1 MKNICIVF
9 TFLLAFNGFSQKK
22 NFDYKIFSKPNPKN
36 ELSLYLKKEVP
47 KKYLKKARF
56 KEKGNPILLS
66 FRINNENKPFR
77 VSVSSYGSSNLN
89 DAIKKAFEKYPLEK
103 LNIENIDRSNLYWL
117 QVISQKRWKNVF
129 NASSKVII
137 ETPTIYKKCNDLDF
151 YDDLKTCLNLE
162 VKKHLYNT
170 LDFSKLGN
178 KDAKLYVQFAVSKN
192 GKLINKKS
200 DVPLNFLYEIKNA
213 LNSFPRIEGVSTFN
227 SNKIEVLHSFS
238 IPVEKDKTPVYK
250 EYLSTTKE
258 ISYPTTDNP
267 FALYISKNLSK
278 EIISK
283 ADLNRINNRIYID
296 FEIDKNNKPFNIISN
311 ARSEN
316 LENEI
321 CSLFQKYPIDK
332 LNLLDKSKFN
342 RHNLQILAFEN
353 NRNIIKTNTR
363 LTAEKAPIFP
373 NCENSENIKTSKEC
387 FSKGIQKHFAAKFN
401 ADLPNNLGLS
411 KGRKR
416 VFIEFKID
424 CNGDVKKVKVKSP
437 HPEITLEV
445 TKVIYTLPKIV
456 PGKINGK
463 NVGVTYNIPFTL
475 VIN

>member
-1 MKNICIVF
+1 MKNIFIVL
-9 TFLLAFNGFSQKK
+9 TFLFALHGFSQKK
-22 NFDYKIFSKPNPKN
+22 NFDYKTFSKPNPKN
-36 ELSLYLKKEVP
+36 ELSLYLKKEIP

-66 FRINNENKPFR
+66 FKINNENKPFR

-89 DAIKKAFEKYPLEK
+89 EAIKSAFEKYPLEK
-103 LNIENIDRSNLYWL
+103 LNIEKIDRNNLYWL
-117 QVISQKRWKNVF
+117 QVISKKGWKNIF

-178 KDAKLYVQFAVSKN
+178 KDAKLYVQFAVNKD

-200 DVPLNFLYEIKNA
+200 DVPLNFLYEIINA
-213 LNSFPRIEGVSTFN
+213 LNSFPKIEGVSTFN
-227 SNKIEVLHSFS
+227 SNKTKVLHSFS
-238 IPVEKDKTPVYK
+238 IVVEKDKTPIYK
-250 EYLSTTKE
+250 DYLSTTNE

-267 FALYISKNLSK
+267 FAVYMSKNLSK

-283 ADLNRINNRIYID
+283 ADLNRINNRLYID

-311 ARSEN
+311 SRSKD
-316 LENEI
+316 LETEI
-321 CSLFQKYPIDK
+321 FSLFEKYPIDK
-332 LNLLDKSKFN
+332 LNLRDKSKFN
-342 RHNLQILAFEN
+342 RHNLQILTFEN

-373 NCENSENIKTSKEC
+373 NCENSENIKASKEC
-387 FSKGIQKHFAAKFN
+387 FSKGIRSHFITNFDAG
-401 ADLPNNLGLS
+401 LPKKLGLS
-411 KGRKR
+411 KGKR
-416 VFIEFKID
+416 RLFIEFKID
-424 CNGDVKKVKVKSP
+424 SNGDIKKVKVKSP

-445 TKVIYTLPKIV
+445 TKVMYALPKII

-463 NVGVTYNIPFTL
+463 NVSVTYKIPFTL
-475 VIN
+475 TTN